1 MFKPSMLLGLALI
14 LAPGSLIQA
23 KSLCRQSGYF
33 ALVDNTADFYACQ
46 ATGVAGD
53 FSLRFLRCPA
63 GLVFSS
69 SVAHCVP
76 SIAAF
81 EAREDSNIENPT
93 IPPSVDESTTIATT
107 AASDAPSTTVKPATE
122 ATEATEKPA
131 TVAAETTTVS
141 DELTTDEPATKVP
154 VTDEPVTDEPVT
166 DEPVTDKPATD
177 EPVTDEP
184 VTDEPVTDKPA
195 TDEPVTD
202 EPVTDEPV
210 TDETVT
216 DEPVTDKPATDEPVT
231 DEPITKTTDAG
242 DVTKTTSS
250 DVSSTTAEDNVC
262 ATTGFFPTDGSCTD
276 FVICSY
282 GNGTELKPYVRKC
295 PNEMQFD
302 PLGCICS
309 KDYDC
314 TKA

>member
-14 LAPGSLIQA
+14 LTPGSLIQA

-53 FSLRFLRCPA
+53 FSVRFLRCPA

-69 SVAHCVP
+69 SVAQCVQ

-93 IPPSVDESTTIATT
+93 IPPETVDASTTVAPI
-107 AASDAPSTTVKPATE
+107 AASDAPSTTEKPATE
-122 ATEATEKPA
+122 ATETTEKPA
-131 TVAAETTTVS
+131 TEAPETTTGS
-141 DELTTDEPATKVP
+141 DELTTDELATK
-154 VTDEPVTDEPVT
+154 EPVTDEPVT

-184 VTDEPVTDKPA
+184 VTDK
-195 TDEPVTD
+195 PVTD
-202 EPVTDEPV
+202 EP
-210 TDETVT
+210 VT

-242 DVTKTTSS
+242 DVTKTTSG
-250 DVSSTTAEDNVC
+250 DVSVTTAEDNVC

-295 PNEMQFD
+295 PTDMQFD
-302 PLGCICS
+302 PLGCVCS
-309 KDYDC
+309 KHYDC